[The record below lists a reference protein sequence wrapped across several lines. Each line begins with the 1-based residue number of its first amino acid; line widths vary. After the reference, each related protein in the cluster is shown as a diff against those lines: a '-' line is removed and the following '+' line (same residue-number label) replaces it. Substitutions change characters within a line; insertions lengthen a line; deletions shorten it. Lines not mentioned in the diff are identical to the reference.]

1 MKNEKF
7 KTEQLKEV
15 TGGLGPDIQP
25 TNTDHCRQCGRKED
39 AMFLYAHGGL
49 CRMCCDRKPIPTYPD
64 CGGILM
70 PAPDMMHE
78 VGNATWMCVDCGKT
92 LKINN

>member
-15 TGGLGPDIQP
+15 AGGLGPDIQP

-49 CRMCCDRKPIPTYPD
+49 CRMCCDR
-64 CGGILM
+64 
-70 PAPDMMHE
+70 
-78 VGNATWMCVDCGKT
+78 
-92 LKINN
+92 